1 VHILWYL
8 LGILVFALLLTLS
21 VALHELGHMLTGKL
35 FGVKV
40 TEYMIGFG
48 PKLWSRRWGET
59 EYGLKAIPAGGYTA
73 LIGMYPPA
81 RVAKPYRGPF
91 AKLVREARE
100 ASDATIGPGED
111 ARTFYR
117 LPVWKRL
124 VVMVAGVV
132 ANLVLAVVFFLI
144 LVMGIGQMQPTT
156 TLGTISE
163 CVQSSTTSQ
172 RACRSSDPRSPAA
185 AAGLRVGDRILAV
198 QGRATEDWADVQA
211 ALEPR
216 AGKATTL
223 EIERDGRRSTLT
235 LTPARAQRV
244 VTDAFGQA
252 KHRADGSVLTRSSG
266 FVGVAPTESRQ
277 RGSVGDAVSQF
288 WQTTVASARVVVQLP
303 VQVYSVATDLVTGRE
318 RSAESPLSIVGV
330 GRIAGEVTSS
340 GQVGMLD
347 KVAVMLSLGASLN
360 VALFLFNLLPL
371 VPMDGGHAAGAL
383 WEGLRRRWARL
394 RGRPDP
400 GPFDA
405 ARLTPLTIG
414 VVCILVVLTLV
425 LVVADLVDPIQ
436 VLG

>member
-1 VHILWYL
+1 MHILWYL

-172 RACRSSDPRSPAA
+172 R
-185 AAGLRVGDRILAV
+185 
-198 QGRATEDWADVQA
+198 
-211 ALEPR
+211 
-216 AGKATTL
+216 
-223 EIERDGRRSTLT
+223 
-235 LTPARAQRV
+235 
-244 VTDAFGQA
+244 
-252 KHRADGSVLTRSSG
+252 
-266 FVGVAPTESRQ
+266 
-277 RGSVGDAVSQF
+277 
-288 WQTTVASARVVVQLP
+288 
-303 VQVYSVATDLVTGRE
+303 
-318 RSAESPLSIVGV
+318 
-330 GRIAGEVTSS
+330 
-340 GQVGMLD
+340 
-347 KVAVMLSLGASLN
+347 
-360 VALFLFNLLPL
+360 
-371 VPMDGGHAAGAL
+371 
-383 WEGLRRRWARL
+383 
-394 RGRPDP
+394 
-400 GPFDA
+400 
-405 ARLTPLTIG
+405 
-414 VVCILVVLTLV
+414 
-425 LVVADLVDPIQ
+425 
-436 VLG
+436 